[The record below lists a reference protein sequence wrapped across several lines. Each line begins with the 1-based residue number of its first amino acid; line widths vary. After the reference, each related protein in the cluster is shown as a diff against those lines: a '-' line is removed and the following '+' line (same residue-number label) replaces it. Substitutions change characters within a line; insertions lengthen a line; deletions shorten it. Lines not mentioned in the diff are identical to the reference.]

1 MVDNYDGDVF
11 KWQTHLRPFKF
22 VCLYSGLTR
31 LLNVCVK
38 QLKPVFFTYSIKTE
52 MELGGKRFELKDD
65 NDNDNYEIDK
75 WIM

>member
-1 MVDNYDGDVF
+1 MF
-11 KWQTHLRPFKF
+11 I
-22 VCLYSGLTR
+22 CLYSGLTR

-52 MELGGKRFELKDD
+52 MELGGKHFELKDD
-65 NDNDNYEIDK
+65 NDNDDYEIDK